1 MELISN
7 PMKKEDATVKKKVM
21 LVFGTRPE
29 AIKMCPLVNELKSR
43 PDEFDTVVVTSGQ
56 HREMLDQV
64 LRVFGVRPD
73 RDLRV
78 MKPGQTLF
86 DITCDVLS
94 GLKKI
99 MEYEEPDV
107 VLVHGDTT
115 TSFAA
120 ALAAFYLQ
128 IPVGHVEAGLRTR
141 NLYSPW
147 PEEFNRQ
154 AVDVISRWYFAPTET
169 SRQNL
174 LDEAKPDD
182 RIFVT
187 GNTGIDALRT
197 TVREGYAHPEL
208 EWASDSRLILITA
221 HRRENLG
228 EPMHRMFRA
237 IRRVMEERPDT
248 KAIYP
253 IHMNP
258 QVRRAA
264 HEELDGFDRLR
275 IIDPLEVVDFHNFM
289 ARSHLILTDSGGI
302 QEEAPSL
309 GKPVLVMRDTTE
321 RPEGVKAGTLRLVGT
336 EEETIYREFS
346 RLLDDPVEYEEMSR
360 ANNPYGDGHASER
373 IADILCCRE
382 S

>member
-1 MELISN
+1 M
-7 PMKKEDATVKKKVM
+7 KVM

-29 AIKMCPLVNELKSR
+29 AIKMCPLVLELKGR
-43 PDEFDTVVVTSGQ
+43 PDEFETVVTVTGQ

-64 LRVFGVRPD
+64 LSVFGIVPEH
-73 RDLRV
+73 DLAI

-86 DITCDVLS
+86 DITSDVL
-94 GLKKI
+94 LKI
-99 MEYEEPDV
+99 QAVLAEERPDV

-141 NLYSPW
+141 NLLSPW

-154 AVDVISRWYFAPTET
+154 AVDVISNWYFAPTET

-174 LDEAKPDD
+174 LDEAKPDE
-182 RIFVT
+182 RVFVT
-187 GNTGIDALRT
+187 GNTGIDALRH
-197 TVREGYAHPEL
+197 TVRDGYTHPEL
-208 EWASDSRLILITA
+208 EWAEDSRLILITA

-258 QVRRAA
+258 QVRKAA
-264 HEELDGFDRLR
+264 HEELDGFDCLHV
-275 IIDPLEVVDFHNFM
+275 IAPLEVVDFHNFM
-289 ARSHLILTDSGGI
+289 ARSYLILTDSGGI

-321 RPEGVKAGTLRLVGT
+321 RPEGVAAGTLRLVGT
-336 EEETIYREFS
+336 EEDTICREFS
-346 RLLDDPVEYEEMSR
+346 RLLDDPAEYETMSH
-360 ANNPYGDGHASER
+360 ASNPYGDGCASER
-373 IADILCCRE
+373 IADVLSGRV
-382 S
+382 SA

>member
-1 MELISN
+1 MLR
-7 PMKKEDATVKKKVM
+7 KKVM

-29 AIKMCPLVNELKSR
+29 AIKMCPLVNELKGRSE
-43 PDEFDTVVVTSGQ
+43 DFETVVCITGQ

-64 LRVFGVRPD
+64 IHVFGVEPD
-73 RDLRV
+73 HDLAIMR
-78 MKPGQTLF
+78 PGQTLF
-86 DITCDVLS
+86 DITSDVL
-94 GLKKI
+94 LKIKVA
-99 MEYEEPDV
+99 MEEEQPDV

-141 NLYSPW
+141 RLCSPW

-169 SRQNL
+169 SRRNL

-197 TVREGYAHPEL
+197 TVRGDYSHPEL
-208 EWASDSRLILITA
+208 DWAEGSRLILITA

-228 EPMHRMFRA
+228 KPMHCMFRA
-237 IRRVMEERPDT
+237 IRRVMEERSDV
-248 KAIYP
+248 KAVYP

-258 QVRRAA
+258 RVRKAA

-275 IIDPLEVVDFHNFM
+275 IIEPLEVVDFHNFM

-321 RPEGVKAGTLRLVGT
+321 RPEGVAAGTLRLVGT
-336 EEETIYREFS
+336 EEDSIYREFS
-346 RLLDDPVEYEEMSR
+346 RLLDDPTEYGAMSR
-360 ANNPYGDGHASER
+360 ASNPYGDGCASER
-373 IADILCCRE
+373 IASILSRE
-382 S
+382 

>member
-1 MELISN
+1 
-7 PMKKEDATVKKKVM
+7 
-21 LVFGTRPE
+21 
-29 AIKMCPLVNELKSR
+29 MCPLVNELKSR
-43 PDEFDTVVVTSGQ
+43 SDEFTTVVCVTGQ

-64 LRVFGVRPD
+64 LRTFNVDPD
-73 RDLRV
+73 YDLAIMRQ
-78 MKPGQTLF
+78 GQTLF
-86 DITCDVLS
+86 DITSDVL
-94 GLKKI
+94 LKIKSVF
-99 MEYEEPDV
+99 EVEQPDA

-141 NLYSPW
+141 DLYSPW

-174 LDEAKPDD
+174 LDEVKPAD

-197 TVREGYAHPEL
+197 TVREDYSHPEL
-208 EWASDSRLILITA
+208 DWAEGSRLILITA

-228 EPMHRMFRA
+228 EPMHNMFRA

-258 QVRRAA
+258 QVRKAA
-264 HEELDGFDRLR
+264 HEELDGFDRLK
-275 IIDPLEVVDFHNFM
+275 IIEPLEVVDFHNFM
-289 ARSHLILTDSGGI
+289 ARSYLILTDSGGI

-321 RPEGVKAGTLRLVGT
+321 RPEGVEAGTLRLVGT
-336 EEETIYREFS
+336 GEEIIYRVFS
-346 RLLDDPVEYEEMSR
+346 HLLDDIVEYESMSH
-360 ANNPYGDGHASER
+360 ASNPYGDGHASRR
-373 IADILCCRE
+373 IVDVLKSAL
-382 S
+382 

>member
-1 MELISN
+1 
-7 PMKKEDATVKKKVM
+7 M

-29 AIKMCPLVNELKSR
+29 AIKMCPRVNELKGR
-43 PDEFDTVVVTSGQ
+43 PEEFDAVVCVTGQ

-64 LRVFGVRPD
+64 LRVFDVRPD
-73 RDLRV
+73 HDLAI

-86 DITCDVLS
+86 DITSDVL
-94 GLKKI
+94 LNMRKVF
-99 MEYEEPDV
+99 EHEEPDV

-141 NLYSPW
+141 DLCSPW

-154 AVDVISRWYFAPTET
+154 AVDVVSRWYFAPTET

-174 LDEAKPDD
+174 LDEAKSDD

-197 TVREGYAHPEL
+197 TVRDDYRHPDL
-208 EWASDSRLILITA
+208 EWASDSRLILVTA

-228 EPMHRMFRA
+228 EPMKRMFRA

-253 IHMNP
+253 IHLNP
-258 QVRRAA
+258 QVRKAA
-264 HEELDGFDRLR
+264 HEELDGFGRLR
-275 IIDPLEVVDFHNFM
+275 IVDPLEVADFHNFM
-289 ARSHLILTDSGGI
+289 AASHLILTDSGGI

-321 RPEGVKAGTLRLVGT
+321 RPEGVAAGTLRLVGT
-336 EEETIYREFS
+336 QEEVIHREFS
-346 RLLDDPVEYEEMSR
+346 RLLDDPAEYEAMSH
-360 ANNPYGDGHASER
+360 ASNPYGDGRASSR
-373 IADILCCRE
+373 IANVLSRGALA
-382 S
+382 

>member
-1 MELISN
+1 M
-7 PMKKEDATVKKKVM
+7 KVM

-29 AIKMCPLVNELKSR
+29 AIKMCPLVLELKGR
-43 PDEFDTVVVTSGQ
+43 PDEFETVVTVTGQ
-56 HREMLDQV
+56 HSEMLDQV
-64 LRVFGVRPD
+64 LSVFGIVPEH
-73 RDLRV
+73 DLAI

-86 DITCDVLS
+86 DITSDVL
-94 GLKKI
+94 LKI
-99 MEYEEPDV
+99 QAVLAEERPDV

-141 NLYSPW
+141 NLLSPW

-154 AVDVISRWYFAPTET
+154 AVDVISNWYFAPTET

-174 LDEAKPDD
+174 LDEAKPDE
-182 RIFVT
+182 RVFVT
-187 GNTGIDALRT
+187 GNTGIDALRH
-197 TVREGYAHPEL
+197 TVRDGYTHPEL
-208 EWASDSRLILITA
+208 EWAEDSRLILITA

-258 QVRRAA
+258 QVRKAA
-264 HEELDGFDRLR
+264 HEELDGFDCLHV
-275 IIDPLEVVDFHNFM
+275 IAPLEVVDFHNFM
-289 ARSHLILTDSGGI
+289 ARSYLILTDSGGI

-321 RPEGVKAGTLRLVGT
+321 RPEGVAAGTLRLVGT
-336 EEETIYREFS
+336 EEDTICREFS
-346 RLLDDPVEYEEMSR
+346 RLLDDPAEYEAMSH
-360 ANNPYGDGHASER
+360 ASNPYGDGCASER
-373 IADILCCRE
+373 IADVLSGRV
-382 S
+382 SA